1 MAKSQTGDKPK
12 RERRPARSIE
22 ERIAELQA
30 RAEAKQQRARAK
42 AAAELAALNERVTK
56 LQTKL
61 DEALKA
67 RDAALAVLGEEPTTE
82 TDPEPVSE

>member
-30 RAEAKQQRARAK
+30 RAEAKHQRARAK
-42 AAAELAALNERVTK
+42 AAAELATLNERVGK
-56 LQTKL
+56 LEVKL
-61 DEALKA
+61 EEAKKA
-67 RDAALAVLGEEPTTE
+67 RDAALAVLGEESPTQ
-82 TDPEPVSE
+82 TDPELVSE

>member
-30 RAEAKQQRARAK
+30 RAEAKHQKARAK
-42 AAAELAALNERVTK
+42 ATAELATLNERVSK
-56 LQTKL
+56 LEAKL
-61 DEALKA
+61 EEAKKA
-67 RDAALAVLGEEPTTE
+67 RDAALAVLGEEPATE
-82 TDPEPVSE
+82 PEPVSE

>member
-1 MAKSQTGDKPK
+1 MAKGQTGDKPTK
-12 RERRPARSIE
+12 VRRPARSIE

-30 RAEAKQQRARAK
+30 RAEARNQRARAK

-82 TDPEPVSE
+82 SAAE